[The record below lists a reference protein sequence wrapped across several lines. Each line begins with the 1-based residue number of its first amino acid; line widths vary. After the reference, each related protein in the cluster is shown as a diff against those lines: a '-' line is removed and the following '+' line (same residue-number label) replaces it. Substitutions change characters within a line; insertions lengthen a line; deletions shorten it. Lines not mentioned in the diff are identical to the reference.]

1 MKIHFQKIIEIG
13 FVTNRNKIILTEV
26 LLSRKESSFFQS
38 KNVKKEEV
46 ATRKYFKD
54 FHFVLSCLVKTQ
66 RYN

>member
-38 KNVKKEEV
+38 ENVKKEEV
-46 ATRKYFKD
+46 ATRKYFKV

-66 RYN
+66 